1 MRLLFINA
9 LNRTRSIES
18 SYPHLG
24 FGYIAAYLDKHLSC
38 PCEVKVIDDNI
49 EDTMRKFQPDI
60 VGVSSVSQN
69 FTIAKKICA
78 QSRSFGICTVVGGV
92 HISMLPES
100 LDYNMDCGV
109 IGEGEKTMLEI
120 AEAFLLHGCLK
131 PHVLADLAG
140 IVYRD
145 KGGFIRTT
153 PMREP
158 IKPLDRLPMPKREIL
173 SVVSNGTTS
182 MFTSRGCPY
191 DCVFCASTRY
201 WHGMRMFSPEYII
214 SELKDLVNR
223 YNPRYISFKDDLFIA
238 NKQRFDKIVEYIC
251 KEGLNRKIGFFI
263 SCRANLINKEIARLL
278 KEMNVVHASMGLE
291 SGCSRTLSYLKGD
304 SVTVQQGLEA
314 VEYLADAGIHVNA
327 SFIIGSPYETREE
340 IMETLAFIKKSRL
353 SSFLTYAMTPYPG
366 TPIWD
371 YALKRGLVSCNMNF
385 EELAIDFTS
394 DSNGRVLVS
403 EVLSRREI
411 YDLYILF
418 KKEEQ
423 KRRLI
428 LRIKKAIRNP
438 WLVGKYLLKL
448 KTNRNAV

>member
-1 MRLLFINA
+1 MKLLFINA
-9 LNRTRSIES
+9 LNRTRNIES

-49 EDTMRKFQPDI
+49 ENTMRKFQPDI

-100 LDYNMDCGV
+100 LDHNMDCGV

-120 AEAFLLHGCLK
+120 TEAFLLHGCLK

-145 KGGFIRTT
+145 KGGSIRTT
-153 PMREP
+153 PMRKP

-173 SVVSNGTTS
+173 SVVSNGMTS

-214 SELKDLVNR
+214 SELKDVVNR
-223 YNPRYISFKDDLFIA
+223 YHPRYISFKDDLFIA

-304 SVTVQQGLEA
+304 SVTVQQGPEA
-314 VEYLADAGIHVNA
+314 VEYLVDAGIHVNA

-353 SSFLTYAMTPYPG
+353 SSFLTYAMIPYPG

-371 YALKRGLVSCNMNF
+371 YALGRGLVSVDMDWSR
-385 EELAIDFTS
+385 LTVDFANS
-394 DSNGRVLVS
+394 DSNPIILS
-403 EVLSRREI
+403 ETLSSEELRE
-411 YDLYILF
+411 LYMLF
-418 KKEEQ
+418 KKEGR
-423 KRRLI
+423 KRRN
-428 LRIKKAIRNP
+428 AIRF
-438 WLVGKYLLKL
+438 KKL
-448 KTNRNAV
+448 STSPLTVIKSFIWKRIN